1 MPQHLAPS
9 GPRAGSTV
17 PRRGRAVGTAQ
28 LSFAVLTATA
38 LVTAMVTAVGPDPSA
53 APVSPAGP
61 GGAAEAAGGPAR
73 THLVTAATSA
83 RRAVPLL
90 AARRP
95 GQGPAV
101 TATATGLPSTSTPT
115 QQALATRTANRPPT
129 FTPVTGT
136 DLVLTSTPTLTWAPD
151 GSRYAWASGTAVTS
165 STARGTSLAPVASG
179 VQVSDLAWS
188 RSGGRIALVARPSTA
203 RGGVAGLWI
212 GTPLNQP
219 LTPVP
224 LHAVVAARNP
234 ISSAGWVDGV
244 RLVVGYRPDDGA
256 PRIGIVTLG
265 GRNRLA
271 PLRLT
276 GAAAPATSDQLL
288 DPAPSPDGA
297 KVAYRRVTTRG
308 RTVTHELWVV
318 PTSGG
323 AGLRLLAGSGTGN
336 ALGRPV
342 WSSDGTTLHVL
353 RGTTAGAR
361 TLLALPVAGG
371 AATPVSTRVAAGSV
385 LHRRPVT
392 AGVVVPDRLAG
403 AREASRYVWPDA
415 GRSCAAGGATSAV
428 LSTGGPWQAVLAAPL
443 AVEKCGP
450 LLPVDAAR
458 PAKEDLEELAR
469 VLPPRST
476 VYLVGP
482 GGAVTQQVTALGYRV
497 VHLNGRTLHD
507 TAVAVA
513 VRGFGAP
520 RSVVLVPLQQN
531 AGTGRGYA
539 EGVVAGATGLPV
551 LFTEAGRL
559 PAATAG
565 YLSKYSAGAWAI
577 GASASRAAPWATPLT
592 GATLADTAVVVARN
606 FWLPTWNVVVVGAWP
621 VSSVVAGAAAGSLG
635 VPVLLRQGITVP
647 ASVRSYLS
655 QSSASADRVTA
666 FGSAAQL
673 PQAYLAELAALAAG
687 RIRYPGSSEPP
698 KQPDTTPPSP
708 TVSPSA
714 TATPS
719 ASASP
724 SVSTTPTPDV
734 SPTPTPTSVAPSP
747 TTTQPSPSPTTT
759 PGNGASPTPAG

>member
-1 MPQHLAPS
+1 MSQQLDS
-9 GPRAGSTV
+9 NGPPAGPAVLRRA
-17 PRRGRAVGTAQ
+17 RAVGAAQ
-28 LSFAVLTATA
+28 MSFAALTATA
-38 LVTAMVTAVGPDPSA
+38 LVTAMVTGVGPERAA
-53 APVSPAGP
+53 APVAPAGP
-61 GGAAEAAGGPAR
+61 GRSTGTADGPAR
-73 THLVTAATSA
+73 TQLVTAAASA

-95 GQGPAV
+95 GQAPVAVEGGLPPSGAPAV
-101 TATATGLPSTSTPT
+101 QP
-115 QQALATRTANRPPT
+115 LATRTAAVPPT

-165 STARGTSLAPVASG
+165 STARGTSSAPVASG
-179 VQVSDLAWS
+179 VQVSDLSWS
-188 RSGGRIALVARPSTA
+188 RSGGRIALVARPATV
-203 RGGVAGLWI
+203 RGAVPGLWI

-219 LTPVP
+219 LNPVP

-234 ISSAGWVDGV
+234 VTSVGWVDGV
-244 RLVVGYRPDDGA
+244 RLVVGYRPGNGA

-265 GRNRLA
+265 GRNRLT

-276 GAAAPATSDQLL
+276 GAATPAAADQLL
-288 DPAPSPDGA
+288 DPVASPDGA
-297 KVAYRRVTTRG
+297 SVAYRRVATRG
-308 RTVTHELWVV
+308 RATSHELWVA

-323 AGLRLLAGSGTGN
+323 AGLRLLTGSGTGN
-336 ALGRPV
+336 TLGRPV

-353 RGTTAGAR
+353 RGTAAGAR
-361 TLLALPVAGG
+361 VLLALPVTGG
-371 AATPVSTRVAAGSV
+371 TATPVSTGVAAGSV
-385 LHRRPVT
+385 LHRRPAA
-392 AGVVVPDRLAG
+392 AGVVVPDRLAD
-403 AREASRYVWPDA
+403 ARDASRYVWPDA

-458 PAKEDLEELAR
+458 PAKEDLDELVR
-469 VLPPRST
+469 VLPRRST

-482 GGAVTQQVTALGYRV
+482 GGAVTRQVTALGYRV
-497 VHLNGRTLHD
+497 VQLNGRTLHD

-513 VRGFGAP
+513 VKGFGAP

-551 LFTEAGRL
+551 LFTDAGRL

-565 YLSKYSAGAWAI
+565 YLSRYSAGAWAV
-577 GASASRAAPWATPLT
+577 GVSASRAAPWATPLA
-592 GATLADTAVVVARN
+592 GATLADTAVAVARN
-606 FWLPTWNVVVVGAWP
+606 FWLPTWNAVVVEASP

-635 VPVLLRQGITVP
+635 VPVLLRQGSTVP
-647 ASVRSYLS
+647 ASVRAYLS
-655 QSSASADRVTA
+655 QSSASVDRVTA

-673 PQAYLAELAALAAG
+673 PQAYLSELAGLAAG
-687 RIRYPGSSEPP
+687 RIQYPGGSV
-698 KQPDTTPPSP
+698 TPTPASP
-708 TVSPSA
+708 TPSVPVSPSA
-714 TATPS
+714 TATPT

-724 SVSTTPTPDV
+724 SVSTTP
-734 SPTPTPTSVAPSP
+734 SPTESPTATPTPVTPSP

-759 PGNGASPTPAG
+759 PGNAASPTPSG